1 MLFFSTWPDRS
12 SLIVDAADLDDAIR
26 ISSAVAADDDPPGPP
41 PKVVR
46 PLPPGVFV
54 AEVRIDEDDDEHEVL
69 TVDPLEHVAD
79 ILYKLEDEQDAAI
92 AQTQPAPALRVV
104 GIGPT
109 RCASEA
115 EDEAGALLSCELDA
129 GHEGEHNSGGSVW
142 TDPEGGA

>member
-1 MLFFSTWPDRS
+1 MLFFSTWTDRA

-26 ISSAVAADDDPPGPP
+26 ISSAVAADDEPPGPP
-41 PKVVR
+41 PKLVR

-54 AEVRIDEDDDEHEVL
+54 CEVRIDEDDEEHEVL

-92 AQTQPAPALRVV
+92 AATQPAPSLRVV
-104 GIGPT
+104 PS
-109 RCASEA
+109 RCESEA
-115 EDEAGALLSCELDA
+115 DDGAGAVLVCELDA